1 MLGWEVGRWFFGRRW
16 KLCSPPIDISSMKY
30 LHLLIYHLWNI
41 ITYLSI
47 ITYWWLIYQ
56 FQNII
61 TYIDVSISKYHH
73 LVKYQL
79 WISLWMMLQKNL
91 WNWCLPILKLDSS
104 FTHFQASNCA
114 QIRTRSRSL
123 LEINVEKALAPRP
136 WFRILHSIVF

>member
-47 ITYWWLIYQ
+47 ITYWWLIYR

-73 LVKYQL
+73 LVKYHL
-79 WISLWMMLQKNL
+79 SISLWMMLQKNL
-91 WNWCLPILKLDSS
+91 WNWCLPILKLARLIFHTLPDIKLCSNSHQIKVAIRNQRWKS
-104 FTHFQASNCA
+104 FGDKTM
-114 QIRTRSRSL
+114 I
-123 LEINVEKALAPRP
+123 
-136 WFRILHSIVF
+136 